1 MSTTNNVQRGGDDA
15 KQIGVVEGNVTISGR
30 ARGLGAWGCFAIG
43 AVAVVIVAVTVV
55 IVAGQLL
62 NHTIDTTMQAPAQI
76 SNSYQPDVASIST
89 EKIALPQSPG
99 ISPQEEQ
106 AVAAL
111 IVEADIAEI
120 KALWYEDDSY
130 LNQVYAGNALQ
141 TIQEYIGTLQ
151 QNGVRQ
157 LSLIDLN
164 KSYYT
169 DMRFVGNNVLAV
181 DECEYWSDT
190 YYDPTTGKELSQTD
204 WQLVPQT
211 INIEAMG
218 NNLYIT
224 SISFY
229 STNAFC
235 TK

>member
-1 MSTTNNVQRGGDDA
+1 MSSANTNQRAGEDA
-15 KQIGVVEGNVTISGR
+15 KQIGIVEGNVTISGR
-30 ARGLGAWGCFAIG
+30 ARGLGAWGCIAIG
-43 AVAVVIVAVTVV
+43 VMAIVVVAVTVV

-89 EKIALPQSPG
+89 DKISLPQSSG
-99 ISPQEEQ
+99 ISPQVEK

-111 IVEADIAEI
+111 IVDADIAEI
-120 KALWYEDDSY
+120 KALWYQDDAY
-130 LNQVYAGNALQ
+130 LTEAYAGNALQ
-141 TIQEYIGTLQ
+141 TIQQYIATLQ
-151 QNGVRQ
+151 QNGVRR

-164 KSYYT
+164 RSYYT
-169 DMRFVGNNVLAV
+169 AMRFVGNNVLAV

-190 YYDPTTGKELSQTD
+190 DYDPATGKQLSQKD

-211 INIEAMG
+211 INIEAVG
-218 NNLYIT
+218 NSLYIT

-229 STNAFC
+229 TTKAFC